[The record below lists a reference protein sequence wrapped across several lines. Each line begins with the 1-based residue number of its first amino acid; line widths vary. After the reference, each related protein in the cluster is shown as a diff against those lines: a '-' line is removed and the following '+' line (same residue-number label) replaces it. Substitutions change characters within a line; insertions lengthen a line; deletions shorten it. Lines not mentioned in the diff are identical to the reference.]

1 MILAAMAALALQAA
15 DPIVGVWRGTSICQV
30 RPSACND
37 EQAAYH
43 VTRQARGGGYAFL
56 MNKIVAGAEVTMG
69 VLDTSFV
76 PGTTTLTGFT
86 YDRAHRRGTWTF
98 TPHGS
103 HMSGRLTDQNGIVI
117 RVIEL
122 DRAP

>member
-1 MILAAMAALALQAA
+1 MILATIAALALQTA

-37 EQAAYH
+37 EQAVYH
-43 VTRQARGGGYAFL
+43 VTRQARGGYAFE
-56 MNKIVAGAEVTMG
+56 MNKIVAGVEVTMG

-103 HMSGRLTDQNGIVI
+103 HMSGRLTGQDGLVL